1 MTQASD
7 SSKWATPRSLI
18 LTTSLAALIL
28 VAGLA
33 ALIRPASVQPAVSG
47 FTITNATIAEGDLR
61 VDGQVDEPN
70 TAILLDDGYTENTD
84 RSGRFQFRI
93 AYHPATCTV
102 VLKSERQSRAVVIA
116 NCGQRGPAGP
126 PGAAGPAPSAAS
138 VPSALPATQERV
150 SDSNSEAGIRCGP
163 QAALYQAENGSNVW
177 ITRKGRIG
185 QSDPLRPLSG
195 QASELVLQASIEG
208 RVVTAY
214 GPSFAR
220 LVRGGSVQEL
230 ESKRGEPIAWDPQVN
245 GLPQELQTVSEDGS
259 GAVTGLKFR
268 QCGTPPSAG
277 REAKRRVTAEP
288 PKAASAPG
296 PGPISA
302 AEGGGLEVP
311 RALSLPQGA
320 LPEHGLDARALSAPS
335 ALPQPSASSAQPV
348 TERMAPDAQHDW
360 RLDGGISQAS
370 DAKLVNINTAAVE
383 ELNRLGGRFARAIVA
398 GRPYASIDELV
409 SKRVLT
415 RSTFSQIKDRITA
428 N

>member
-1 MTQASD
+1 MTQTSD
-7 SSKWATPRSLI
+7 SSKWATPRSLR
-18 LTTSLAALIL
+18 LVTGLAALIL

-33 ALIRPASVQPAVSG
+33 ALIRPTSVQPAVSG
-47 FTITNATIAEGDLR
+47 FTITNATIAKGDLW
-61 VDGQVDEPN
+61 VDGQVDEPD
-70 TAILLDDGYTENTD
+70 TAIMLDDGYTENTD

-93 AYHPATCTV
+93 AYHPATCAV
-102 VLKSERQSRAVVIA
+102 VLKTERQSRAVVIA

-126 PGAAGPAPSAAS
+126 PGSAGPALSPVASSPAPAAQGR
-138 VPSALPATQERV
+138 L
-150 SDSNSEAGIRCGP
+150 SEEAAEQGIRCGP

-177 ITRKGRIG
+177 ITQKGRFG
-185 QSDPLRPLSG
+185 QSDALRPLAG

-245 GLPQELQTVSEDGS
+245 GLPQEFQTVSEDGS

-268 QCGTPPSAG
+268 RCGTPPSAG
-277 REAKRRVTAEP
+277 REATRKARTEP
-288 PKAASAPG
+288 PKAASTPS
-296 PGPISA
+296 PRPMPA

-311 RALSLPQGA
+311 RAFSLPQGA
-320 LPEHGLDARALSAPS
+320 LPEHGAGARAPSASS
-335 ALPQPSASSAQPV
+335 ALPQSSASSAQPV
-348 TERMAPDAQHDW
+348 TERAAPDAQHDR
-360 RLDGGISQAS
+360 RLDGSTLQTRDPKIV
-370 DAKLVNINTAAVE
+370 DINTASLE
-383 ELNRLGGRFARAIVA
+383 ELNRLSGRFARAIIA
-398 GRPYASIDELV
+398 GRPYTTIDELV

-415 RSTFSQIKDRITA
+415 RATFSQIKDQITA

>member
-1 MTQASD
+1 
-7 SSKWATPRSLI
+7 
-18 LTTSLAALIL
+18 LAALIL

-47 FTITNATIAEGDLR
+47 FTITNATIAKGDLR
-61 VDGQVDEPN
+61 VDGLVDEPN

-102 VLKSERQSRAVVIA
+102 VLKTERQSRAVVIA

-138 VPSALPATQERV
+138 VPRPLPATEGRL
-150 SDSNSEAGIRCGP
+150 SEETAEQGIRCGP

-277 REAKRRVTAEP
+277 REATRKATAEP
-288 PKAASAPG
+288 PKAASTPAPV
-296 PGPISA
+296 PTPA
-302 AEGGGLEVP
+302 AKGGGLEVP

-320 LPEHGLDARALSAPS
+320 LPEHGAGTGAPS
-335 ALPQPSASSAQPV
+335 ALSALPQLSASSAQPV
-348 TERMAPDAQHDW
+348 TERTAPDAQHDR
-360 RLDGGISQAS
+360 RLDGGISQAIDS
-370 DAKLVNINTAAVE
+370 KRVDINTASLE
-383 ELNRLGGRFARAIVA
+383 ELNRLGGRFAKAIVA

-409 SKRVLT
+409 SKRVIT
-415 RSTFSQIKDRITA
+415 RTTFSQIKDQITA

>member
-102 VLKSERQSRAVVIA
+102 VLKTERQSRAVVIA

-126 PGAAGPAPSAAS
+126 PGPAGPTLSPVASSPAP
-138 VPSALPATQERV
+138 VTQGQL
-150 SDSNSEAGIRCGP
+150 SEETAEQGIRCGP

-177 ITRKGRIG
+177 ITRKGHFG
-185 QSDPLRPLSG
+185 QSDPLRPLAG
-195 QASELVLQASIEG
+195 QALDIVLQASIEG

-214 GPSFAR
+214 GPNFAR

-230 ESKRGEPIAWDPQVN
+230 KSKRGEPIAWDPQVN

-277 REAKRRVTAEP
+277 REATRKARAEP
-288 PKAASAPG
+288 PKAASTPAPV
-296 PGPISA
+296 PTPA
-302 AEGGGLEVP
+302 AKGGGLEVP

-320 LPEHGLDARALSAPS
+320 LPEHGAGTGAPS
-335 ALPQPSASSAQPV
+335 ALSALPELSASSAQSV
-348 TERMAPDAQHDW
+348 TERTAPDAQHDR
-360 RLDGGISQAS
+360 RLDGGISQAIDS
-370 DAKLVNINTAAVE
+370 KRVDINTASVE
-383 ELNRLGGRFARAIVA
+383 ELNRLGGRFAKAIVA

-409 SKRVLT
+409 SKRVIT
-415 RSTFSQIKDRITA
+415 RTTFRQIK
-428 N
+428 